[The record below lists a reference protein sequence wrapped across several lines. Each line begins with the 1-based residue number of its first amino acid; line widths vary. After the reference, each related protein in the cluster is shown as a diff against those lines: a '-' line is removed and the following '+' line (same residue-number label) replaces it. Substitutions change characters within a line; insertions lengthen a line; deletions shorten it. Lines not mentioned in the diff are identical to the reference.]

1 MKIQYTVTISHP
13 YPKVWEWRITADQ
26 HPQTDLGGYAKTKL
40 DAVNDAHVI
49 LLDLTKNLE
58 SKKLEEDDWY
68 LVTIETGI
76 KLVKSRSNIN
86 AMIKLG
92 CHPKNE
98 VKVPIVDGTIRLKAT
113 LMGIEI
119 IEEPIL
125 QN

>member
-26 HPQTDLGGYAKTKL
+26 HPQTDLGGYAKTKR
-40 DAVNDAHVI
+40 DAV
-49 LLDLTKNLE
+49 
-58 SKKLEEDDWY
+58 EEDDWY